1 MQCLEVT
8 TMSQTTK
15 EELKSE
21 LKKSAALLK
30 QLGDEVRLQIHLSGM
45 DAKDAWQKL
54 EPRVESALER
64 AAKDV
69 SDASREAVTDLT
81 EAVRKLRAS
90 MH

>member
-1 MQCLEVT
+1 
-8 TMSQTTK
+8 
-15 EELKSE
+15 LKSE